1 MSVLFWIVIGLAG
14 LSMGATS
21 LGGVLVAPALNAL
34 RGEPLAGAVA
44 ASGFAFLLTG
54 LLALAQSDG
63 SILNRLKID
72 APLHAGALLGAG
84 AGAALTAWTPE
95 SWIRLWIGA
104 IALASG
110 FHTLWTLQRGQQHL
124 DPNRAERWPAA
135 GELGW
140 IGLAVGVGS
149 ALSGTGGPMLLLP
162 WLMARSCPINR
173 SIACAL
179 AIQVPIAISAT
190 ATHLVGGRL
199 DFSLGLGVAAVLVP
213 CAWLGRNAA
222 RRAPSRLLRQ
232 SAAALLILAGLWLLT
247 D

>member
-1 MSVLFWIVIGLAG
+1 MSILSWIVIGLAG

-21 LGGVLVAPALNAL
+21 LGGVLVAPALHAL
-34 RGEPLAGAVA
+34 RGEPLAAAVA
-44 ASGFAFLLTG
+44 ASSFAFLLTG
-54 LLALAQSDG
+54 LLALAQSG
-63 SILNRLKID
+63 ESVLERMKAD
-72 APLHAGALLGAG
+72 APLHVSALLGAG

-110 FHTLWTLQRGQQHL
+110 FHTLWTLQRGHHNP
-124 DPNRAERWPAA
+124 DPSAPDRWPEA
-135 GELGW
+135 GELAW
-140 IGLAVGVGS
+140 IGLTVGVGS

-173 SIACAL
+173 LIACAL

-190 ATHLVGGRL
+190 ASHLVAGRL
-199 DFSLGLGVAAVLVP
+199 DLGLGLGVAAVLVP
-213 CAWLGRNAA
+213 CAWLGRKAA

-232 SAAALLILAGLWLLT
+232 SAATLLVLAGLWLLI